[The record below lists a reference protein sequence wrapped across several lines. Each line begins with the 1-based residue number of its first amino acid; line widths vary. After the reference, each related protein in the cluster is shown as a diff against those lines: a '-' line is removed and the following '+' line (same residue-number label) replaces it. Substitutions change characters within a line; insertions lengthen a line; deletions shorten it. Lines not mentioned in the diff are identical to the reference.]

1 MYPYIAASRV
11 NFAMPGRRISL
22 PLCRLRRLH
31 QRWSSRRSTVPLPLV
46 PDYSSE
52 ESSNDSSDCNNN
64 SSESEASV
72 ADTCTDAITDES
84 GKRSSR
90 TGAKRLGPTRAGL
103 GETGS
108 LRRPEPEPEPGAGL
122 REAGEGPGGAR
133 LAEEEEEVQ
142 DSLSYSEIMIQPE
155 VGESEE
161 EARLRPSVSGQAE
174 RPDSTTY
181 SEIILGPRREELND
195 TGPGLVELGTE
206 EKGEWRKEAGLQP
219 EGADRKGVG
228 ADPDDRETEDVYY
241 IELLGED
248 EVIFDLM
255 YASGEGSI
263 QFWRP
268 QGTLSDSAMPG
279 HTTSADESGKL

>member
-46 PDYSSE
+46 PDYSIE
-52 ESSNDSSDCNNN
+52 ENSSDSSDCNNN
-64 SSESEASV
+64 SSESEACI

-84 GKRSSR
+84 RKRSSR

-108 LRRPEPEPEPGAGL
+108 LRRPEPEPGAGL
-122 REAGEGPGGAR
+122 REEGEVPGGAR
-133 LAEEEEEVQ
+133 LAEKEEVP
-142 DSLSYSEIMIQPE
+142 DSLSYSEIVIQPE

-161 EARLRPSVSGQAE
+161 EARLRPNVSGHAE

-181 SEIILGPRREELND
+181 SEIIPGPRREELSD
-195 TGPGLVELGTE
+195 TGPELVELGTE

-219 EGADRKGVG
+219 EGADRKSVG
-228 ADPDDRETEDVYY
+228 ADPDNREAEDVYY

-255 YASGEGSI
+255 YASGQGSI

-279 HTTSADESGKL
+279 HTPSADESGKL